1 MNPFAFLVP
10 AFLAGLAALAIP
22 VLVHLRHRERKEP
35 VRFPSLMFLR
45 RIPFRQ
51 VRRQQIHQWPLFLL
65 RVLAIALL
73 VFAFARPFLRGR
85 ETPLAAPGAA
95 GREVVILLDRS
106 ASMGYGSRWARAQAA
121 ARSAVNALG
130 RDDRASLVL
139 FDQGA
144 AVNTKPLADRALL
157 LAAIDAARP
166 GAATTRYAPALRAA
180 GEILTGTHLP
190 RREAVLVSDFQR
202 TGWRGEDLDPL
213 PEGTVLH
220 RVNVGSDSAPNLAVV
235 HADLTA
241 APSGVV
247 VRAGVAGSGITSPVR
262 TRATL
267 ELDGRV
273 AGTRDVTLESD
284 GIVTV
289 AFDPAT
295 VGETG
300 ARGIIRLESVDS
312 LGADDTYR
320 FIASGERPLR
330 VLLIQSANA
339 APFLRRALEISRTPR
354 VDLRARVALRADELA
369 TTDVVILDDVA
380 FPGGESG
387 RRLGEHVRAGAGLI
401 VIAGGNAG
409 GWPQAL
415 VPTRAGAVVDRMSA
429 GGARLGAL
437 RRDHPVFEPFRGPRS
452 GDFGAAR
459 VWRYRSLSSDS
470 LEVLARHDDGSV
482 ALGEAKAGRGRVL
495 VWASALDNVWSDLPL
510 QPVFLP
516 LVHQLAQYS
525 AGWVERAPAWSV
537 GEVAAV
543 AVAPGGGTQVLIL
556 SPSGERARREPQ
568 NGSLAVAL
576 EESGFYE
583 VREGRSGGRLLA
595 VVAANPPAEE
605 TSLEGFEPDDL
616 RLATGAVDSTA
627 TRSETSS
634 LTPQETERQQG
645 LWWYLLAGV
654 TLLLGVEML
663 LANKSRVV
671 SRESREVSGQNRNAG
686 LGPLVTHD
694 S

>member
-10 AFLAGLAALAIP
+10 AFLTGLAALAIP

-35 VRFPSLMFLR
+35 VRFPSLMFLNR
-45 RIPFRQ
+45 VPVRQ

-65 RVLAIALL
+65 RALAISLL
-73 VFAFARPFLRGR
+73 VFAFARPFLPGR
-85 ETPLAAPGAA
+85 AAPLAAPGAG

-121 ARSAVNALG
+121 ARGAVNALG

-144 AVNTKPLADRALL
+144 AVSTRPTSDRVLL

-180 GEILTGTHLP
+180 GEILVGTHLP

-235 HADLTA
+235 HADLTV
-241 APSGVV
+241 APAGTV
-247 VRAGVAGSGITSPVR
+247 VRAGVAGSGITGPVR

-267 ELDGRV
+267 ELDGRA
-273 AGTRDVTLESD
+273 AGSREVRLDAD
-284 GIVTV
+284 GVVTV

-295 VGETG
+295 VGEAG
-300 ARGIIRLESVDS
+300 ARGLVRLESADS
-312 LGADDTYR
+312 LPGDDSYR

-330 VLLIQSANA
+330 VLLIQSAA
-339 APFLRRALEISRTPR
+339 SAPFLRRALEISRTPR
-354 VDLRARVALRADELA
+354 VDLRTRVALRADELA
-369 TTDVVILDDVA
+369 ATDVVVLDDVP
-380 FPGGESG
+380 FPGGEAG
-387 RRLGEHVRAGAGLI
+387 RRLDGYVRAGAGLVI
-401 VIAGGNAG
+401 IAGGNAG

-415 VPTRAGAVVDRMSA
+415 LPTRAGAVVDRMSS
-429 GGARLGAL
+429 GGARLGAI
-437 RRDHPVFEPFRGPRS
+437 RRDHPLFEPFRGPRS

-470 LEVLARHDDGSV
+470 LDVLVRHNDGSL
-482 ALGEAKAGRGRVL
+482 ALGEAKAGRGRIL
-495 VWASALDNVWSDLPL
+495 IWASALDNVWSDAPL

-516 LVHQLAQYS
+516 LVHQLAQYA

-537 GEVAAV
+537 GEVATV
-543 AVAPGGGTQVLIL
+543 AVVPSAGAAQLLIL
-556 SPSGERARREPQ
+556 SPGGERVRREPQ

-595 VVAANPPAEE
+595 TIAANPPAEE
-605 TSLEGFEPDDL
+605 TRLEGFDPDDL

-627 TRSETSS
+627 AQAESGS

-663 LANKSRVV
+663 LANKSRVA
-671 SRESREVSGQNRNAG
+671 SRESREVPPW
-686 LGPLVTHD
+686 GPLATRD